1 MQKFIN
7 LFLTL
12 VLPVSILFIIVA
24 SIYFSMSFEM
34 NKAIRLGV
42 LTGVLSGAGFSVLM
56 ASVLLI
62 MRKIRHNAHQK
73 EKIYPKNDAEEVK
86 TNVNSDDLP
95 SSEKASDTTSEKT
108 VYPADKPMDQKFM
121 LLMDKELAFEVAL
134 HAIMDQNIGEISNAD
149 KNKRSIVIHATNEII
164 ALSITSLTKH
174 TSEVLI
180 TALPDSKNVQNI
192 ISYLKEKEHSFL
204 DY

>member
-12 VLPVSILFIIVA
+12 VLPVSILFIILA
-24 SIYFSMSFEM
+24 SIYFSMNFEM
-34 NKAIRLGV
+34 NKAIKLGI
-42 LTGVLSGAGFSVLM
+42 LTGVLSGVGFSVLM
-56 ASVLLI
+56 ASVLLV
-62 MRKIRHNAHQK
+62 MRKIRHNTHQK
-73 EKIYPKNDAEEVK
+73 ENIYPKNDAEEVK
-86 TNVNSDDLP
+86 TDTNSEDLP
-95 SSEKASDTTSEKT
+95 SSEKT
-108 VYPADKPMDQKFM
+108 VYPTDQLMDQKFM

-134 HAIMDQNIGEISNAD
+134 YAIMDQNIGEISNAN
-149 KNKRSIVIHATNEII
+149 KNKRSIIIHATNEVIT
-164 ALSITSLTKH
+164 LSVTSLTKH

-180 TALPDSKNVQNI
+180 TAMPDSKNVQNI

>member
-12 VLPVSILFIIVA
+12 VLPVSILFTMVA
-24 SIYFSMSFEM
+24 SIYFTMSFEM
-34 NKAIRLGV
+34 NKAIKLGI
-42 LTGVLSGAGFSVLM
+42 LTGVLGGIGFSILM
-56 ASVLLI
+56 ASILLF
-62 MRKIRHNAHQK
+62 MRRIRHTTHQRQK
-73 EKIYPKNDAEEVK
+73 VSPKNDVEAEEEVVVETE
-86 TNVNSDDLP
+86 TNSNDLP
-95 SSEKASDTTSEKT
+95 SSEKTS
-108 VYPADKPMDQKFM
+108 YPADKLMDQKFL

-134 HAIMDQNIGEISNAD
+134 HAVMDQNIGEISNAD
-149 KNKRSIVIHATNEII
+149 KNKRSVIIRATNETI

-180 TALPDSKNVQNI
+180 TALPNSKNVQDI
-192 ISYLKEKEHSFL
+192 ISYLKEKEYSFL

>member
-12 VLPVSILFIIVA
+12 VLPVTILFIIVA

-34 NKAIRLGV
+34 NKAIKLGI
-42 LTGVLSGAGFSVLM
+42 LTGVLSGTGFSVIM
-56 ASVLLI
+56 TSVLLF
-62 MRKIRHNAHQK
+62 MRRMHHTAHQRQ
-73 EKIYPKNDAEEVK
+73 EVYQASDAEEVK
-86 TNVNSDDLP
+86 TEANSNLL
-95 SSEKASDTTSEKT
+95 SSKKTSYPTDTL
-108 VYPADKPMDQKFM
+108 MDQKIL

-134 HAIMDQNIGEISNAD
+134 HAVMDQNIGEISNAD
-149 KNKRSIVIHATNEII
+149 KNKRSIVIHAENETI
-164 ALSITSLTKH
+164 ALSITSVTKH

-180 TALPDSKNVQNI
+180 TALPNSTNVQNI
-192 ISYLKEKEHSFL
+192 ISYLKEKEYSFL

>member
-12 VLPVSILFIIVA
+12 VLPVTILFIIVA

-34 NKAIRLGV
+34 NKAIKLGI
-42 LTGVLSGAGFSVLM
+42 LTGVLSGTGFSVIM
-56 ASVLLI
+56 TSVLLF
-62 MRKIRHNAHQK
+62 MRMRHTAHQRQ
-73 EKIYPKNDAEEVK
+73 EVYQASDAEEVK
-86 TNVNSDDLP
+86 TEANSNLL
-95 SSEKASDTTSEKT
+95 SSKKTSYPTDTLI
-108 VYPADKPMDQKFM
+108 DQKNL

-134 HAIMDQNIGEISNAD
+134 HAVMDQNIGEISNAD
-149 KNKRSIVIHATNEII
+149 KNKRSIVIHAENETI
-164 ALSITSLTKH
+164 ALSITSATKH

-180 TALPDSKNVQNI
+180 TALPNSTNVQNI
-192 ISYLKEKEHSFL
+192 ISYLKEKEYSFL

>member
-12 VLPVSILFIIVA
+12 VLPVSILFIILA

-34 NKAIRLGV
+34 NKAIKLGI
-42 LTGVLSGAGFSVLM
+42 LTGVLGGAGFSALM
-56 ASVLLI
+56 ASVLLV

-73 EKIYPKNDAEEVK
+73 EKIYPKNDPEKVK
-86 TNVNSDDLP
+86 TNANSDT
-95 SSEKASDTTSEKT
+95 ASEKT
-108 VYPADKPMDQKFM
+108 VYPADKPIDQKFM

-149 KNKRSIVIHATNEII
+149 KNKRSIMIHATNETIT
-164 ALSITSLTKH
+164 LSITSLTKH

-180 TALPDSKNVQNI
+180 TATPNSKNVQNI
-192 ISYLKEKEHSFL
+192 ISYLKEKELSFL
-204 DY
+204 EY

>member
-12 VLPVSILFIIVA
+12 VPPVTILFIIVA

-34 NKAIRLGV
+34 NKAIKLGI
-42 LTGVLSGAGFSVLM
+42 LTGVLGGTGFSVLM
-56 ASVLLI
+56 TSVLLF
-62 MRKIRHNAHQK
+62 MRRMRHTTHQRQ
-73 EKIYPKNDAEEVK
+73 EVNQTIDTEEVK
-86 TNVNSDDLP
+86 TEANSNDLP
-95 SSEKASDTTSEKT
+95 SSEKTSYPTDTL
-108 VYPADKPMDQKFM
+108 MDQKFL

-134 HAIMDQNIGEISNAD
+134 QAVMDQNIGEISNAE
-149 KNKRSIVIHATNEII
+149 KNKRSIVIHAANETIT
-164 ALSITSLTKH
+164 LSITSLTKH

-180 TALPDSKNVQNI
+180 AALPNSINAQNI
-192 ISYLKEKEHSFL
+192 ISYLKEKEYSFL

>member
-12 VLPVSILFIIVA
+12 VLPVSILFIILA
-24 SIYFSMSFEM
+24 SIYFSMNFEM
-34 NKAIRLGV
+34 NKAIKLGI
-42 LTGVLSGAGFSVLM
+42 LTGVLSGVGFSVLM
-56 ASVLLI
+56 ASVLLV
-62 MRKIRHNAHQK
+62 MRKIRHNTHQK
-73 EKIYPKNDAEEVK
+73 ENIYPKNDAEEVK
-86 TNVNSDDLP
+86 TDTNSEDLP

-108 VYPADKPMDQKFM
+108 VYPTDQLMDQKFM

-134 HAIMDQNIGEISNAD
+134 YAIMDQNIGEISNAN
-149 KNKRSIVIHATNEII
+149 KNKRSIIIHATNEVIT
-164 ALSITSLTKH
+164 LSVTSLTKH

-180 TALPDSKNVQNI
+180 TAMPDSKNVQNI